1 MFSINALAG
10 IAAQVG
16 NPSRSAML
24 EQLLD
29 GRALTASELAR
40 AAGVTPQTAS
50 GHLASLA
57 EAGLLQASSRG
68 RHRYFRLASPAV
80 AGLLQALFEVADG
93 ARDERRVRTGPAD
106 ARLLELRTC
115 YDHLAGRLAVALTD
129 ALVARGFVDLG
140 EDGGLLTPAGARF
153 FAELGLDP
161 QVVRP
166 DGSPRSAPVR
176 EADLVRETDLICKTC
191 LDWSERR
198 PHLAGRLG
206 AAFLRRCLEADWV
219 RRRPGSRALDV
230 TPAGRR
236 VFDAILRLPDAA
248 PSEAMEGAA
257 PEPAARTAGTEAAC
271 ALTSRT

>member
-1 MFSINALAG
+1 MFSINALAS

-80 AGLLQALFEVADG
+80 AGLLQALFEVGDG

-106 ARLLELRTC
+106 ARLRELRTC

-161 QVVRP
+161 HVVRP
-166 DGSPRSAPVR
+166 DGSRRSG
-176 EADLVRETDLICKTC
+176 LVRETDLICKTC

-248 PSEAMEGAA
+248 PSEAAEGAA

-271 ALTSRT
+271 AFTSRT